1 MPEYTNEVGQN
12 IIGNP
17 AFKEIPQNLNSITPT
32 NYTTPVHSYDLGRFG
47 NNGSNPLGDFLTK
60 IHTQGPSLEQ
70 LGRPIGFDA
79 SGLDVERYRQSPDFQ
94 KLGLELDGSNEE
106 RYGLNQS
113 WGEVLSNG
121 FTGMRKLAANG
132 FVDNW
137 RGFGRIFDSLV
148 TWDWSKLKGDA
159 TSMLELDKTMKDIM
173 NENPIYATK
182 EGENTFWNRQTWGN
196 FLQQSGFTVG
206 AAAGM
211 LSEHLIT
218 KAIEAG
224 LTATGVGAP
233 LAGAIETAT
242 DIQTAENI
250 TRWGRLM
257 GKGKDFFDAAKN
269 FKALKKLGDVWK
281 EESVIK
287 NFMMSVGRRVPGIDI
302 GVDLAKTYRAAKIS
316 GIGGAELAWDLTKV
330 GVGGVKRTLSEAN
343 FAFTEARME
352 SAGTYSDLYSKL
364 YQDYVDLNGKRPD
377 AVAIENINKAA
388 MQAADKNFNFNTA
401 VLAISNRIQF
411 DNIFKNNKVMNQI
424 LSKYGLDEAV
434 ENRIKVVGKLKG
446 TNYVRPHYYE
456 TGMFGGVG
464 AFKKVAADFGKGKA
478 FQVAGGSLLKGM
490 ARMEVTEG
498 IQELLQEG
506 SNVYFQ
512 DYYRNVYNASI
523 NPDFQPEGDSFKKA
537 VGSQLNMQGVKTF
550 MSGALTGL
558 IIHGPTALSG
568 KALKYGNEKIIDM
581 KKTSGMTAEEKA
593 KYFKDKETQKAAPG
607 AYYAKFNAFA
617 KDPSAAFQESIKNLN
632 FQKEGSTALED
643 AAKNQDKFTYENI
656 RTAMLDKMIVASI
669 RNNTYEG
676 LKDTLVSYSQHMTK
690 EEFEKAF
697 VGADY
702 SSENKKTVEDYT
714 NRIIESIDSYTKTW
728 NKLQERYGNKFNPN
742 RFKPGTK
749 EFFKETMNKKV
760 LNDMIEILASNEFK
774 ATDSLDRITSIFRKV
789 SSNKNL
795 GASLADAFH
804 IMGSELNI
812 TSEVGVLTAE
822 IKLAKEQL
830 KVEGITKEDRQKLE
844 ENLSVKEEQLKH
856 INDWKASKGEL
867 LNEAVVDKSYKAFA
881 GYLASKN
888 KQNGRELNVDKQDV
902 EDHFTD
908 FIDYIKLH
916 EKHNSHVDAINMLSN
931 TENFM
936 KLHERM
942 NLGASRAYMEL
953 LGMAGAEHVKKMQ
966 GDGKTFILSIHDVH
980 ALYEPDGTL
989 IEVFDTI
996 EEANKAK
1003 AEADKNITGEESKP
1017 AETQKENVNATRV
1030 TIKVK
1035 DKNGVDADV
1044 ELIEGN
1050 KYITESNPTKRVG
1063 KDKQIYTTYE
1073 QDIIKID
1080 KINTE
1085 NNTVTVTLNNSG
1097 EAVTYDLEE
1106 FADLVGK
1113 ITNFTKL
1120 TPDQQIYFQYRDSI
1134 LRINVSKTNG
1144 TLHKITGVHANRD
1157 YTNNSYTVNA
1167 RLELKQENNKWV
1179 LKLKYTNPVTQK
1191 EVFVDFN
1198 MAYYKKYAKKDA
1210 SGKAALSLNILPTVA
1225 EAQELA
1231 RKQRVALVYQ
1241 QQMEAL
1247 KFLIQEQ
1254 ENKVGLRQKRTEEI
1268 DQQIANLKDSIE
1280 EMYVSLQI
1288 AEENIAELRP
1298 QRSKLANATRTL
1310 YNQIIAQFPGKII
1323 EAKELAA
1330 KLELEKADVQ
1340 KELEA
1345 LKETKKLYVEGLTEL
1360 EQEKEPFLR
1369 DESGTIYGEQQE
1381 AVNKAETNQLRT
1393 RVPEERLDDVILGV
1407 EIEQEAL
1414 TEKLNI
1420 VYDAIKKM
1428 EKVLSRFVKYNDL
1441 IETIFRTD
1449 NMSDKS
1455 LGRLS
1460 KNLVALRNKENGK
1473 ANPDAEKIDLINTLL
1488 GGINKNLKSLIEPG
1502 EAIINQVMSKEVMQA
1517 LTVLTE
1523 YKFLKED
1530 MSEILE
1536 RMAELQDKL
1545 DRLTLAKDQIA
1556 ELKNLN
1562 SRLQF
1567 LKDLQAAIT
1576 EGFQKSNAINLITQ
1590 TSKSVTAITKQAAQ
1604 EFSEF
1609 GDIMSDEEVVTDDEN
1624 DKIFI
1629 GDVDKP
1635 LLNNGG
1641 LFKTADRHYFNDTDK
1656 EPTNPQA
1663 ARFFRFS
1670 ETIALDGTYY
1680 FMAVSKAN
1688 DEFGITIESYDEF
1701 GKTIAVT
1708 DDIKLVVVKKVGDKF
1723 QYVGVDGKVLDNP
1736 TKETLVYTSMP
1747 NNVTIM
1753 NGSDEE
1759 VLNYL
1764 KDAKSPFTTKGM
1776 SDEEILNEVKK
1787 FKGFRNDVLNKT
1799 KNKEV
1804 VHLKVTEKSKGIQKR
1819 EPLDVATNRPQE
1831 LALQG
1836 RLVENN
1842 PNFSNLLHPD
1852 GSEVTIEVVT
1862 GQNSASKRIQPGRL
1876 VLIKTKKAENGSK
1889 DTTEF
1894 QVYNRQMQEQ
1904 EKENLFNV
1912 LLAMLPM
1919 YGRRN
1924 PLSDERKEQLNELFS
1939 DGKITSEQLV
1949 RLTTQLTNEE
1959 ANQFDLAISYI
1970 AGLVH
1975 FNQLDAGETPSKNQF
1990 YISGGSF
1997 FIRGKEYMFE
2007 VDGQLNLDA
2016 ITNAKDEILETLY
2029 HNVNNS
2035 MLSGKRKN
2043 NKFSTAKVV
2052 DGKIVEDKTFA
2063 NYLAYLLT
2071 DKVKGH
2077 TPVIYTNIVPYSPI
2091 ENINEPQLKNVYLK
2105 FQGPNEQAAGQKPAP
2120 AATSTQTP
2128 AAPTKA
2134 PAIVEELNDQGY
2146 TTGFFTFSWNGIT
2159 YRSETEQK
2167 AKEALANLMAKATA
2181 APVAATVVAPTATTS
2196 TQTSATNEVF
2206 DNPVNVPL
2214 LKGKTIVFSRVPGDK
2229 QGMLNVFAEWNGS
2242 KFVVTKVERTNG
2254 VKYDDE
2260 LYNKIVLQDEEFLN
2274 DFYTGPL
2281 NGYFERYNEIT
2292 KPDIKQLVDE
2302 EIAALKKRYTLISTE
2317 RAAAPQAAAP
2327 VVQQAAPVAPV
2338 TNTGNLFEEVLE
2350 AHYGSFIYQSSKFW
2364 EKNLLTTPQI
2374 YDNNFDKVFKQI
2386 AKDRGLD
2393 TIGTSALLS
2402 TIITTIF
2409 ENRIV
2414 NDKTGIQGLIDNIN
2428 KKFNLNIKL
2437 DISAY
2442 EKLSLELNKLDNNM
2456 SLKVLGNKTLSDVE
2470 KIKISEELT
2479 LARNKWTQETINI
2492 VNSIM
2497 SQIDPSIPKL
2507 EVIKATKE
2515 NTTGIANYD
2524 RKNVLDN
2531 FAVNLKAKNKG
2542 THERVMAVLNKYGI
2556 SFDDFIKDIE
2566 SYYKGTK
2573 TIVTQTAAQ
2582 DVPTTPVVQST
2593 DPASITAAAQAALQL
2608 LNSRN
2613 KTTSSDNGHHRL
2625 YLKELVKEKENI
2637 EEFKK
2642 TLARILPQIGLEIAN
2657 DLIDGRA
2664 MGKFIKGM
2672 IQIYQNAG
2680 AGTGFHEAFEAVWN
2694 SYLTTKEQNKLI
2706 EEFRNRPGKFTNIFT
2721 GETKDHSKATAYDVK
2736 EMLAEEFIPYMR
2748 SDKGIVKENSP
2759 VRNTLFRKILNFFKN
2774 IWKYIQEAFGIT
2786 TAQPENSAINEMFRK
2801 IAAGEFANA
2810 KELENVESQM
2820 MPAFRSTLTGT
2831 DIEFTQK
2838 LMEGMAAQFFI
2849 DLYAGQNNI
2858 KALFDGSKPL
2868 LFNQLYAGV
2877 ANNVMDRF
2885 DENKDFIS
2893 NHLSQLG
2900 FNQEAINNQLVSMPD
2915 MLNQLLAVNSM
2926 NTEVRDLFKKYISQ
2940 FGLEFKD
2947 VKSSIDDEVKET
2959 MAPEEIERN
2968 DRLGIVEAMF
2978 IDPRDMTKAEVKL
2991 LIASLPSDE
3000 YTADGITTNRRNEL
3014 GLPVLEDFARKL
3026 NLLHNELHST
3036 VAVTKYNAKTK
3047 RLEEVPALDQMFGK
3061 LDARFKKDGRYKVGY
3076 EWIARLKTRLA
3087 YEDANGSKRDIT
3099 TLNRDEVA
3107 LLVAFESSFSN
3118 NRNNPHKLIVGPDGV
3133 IYSDNTLDSTNA
3145 KRIREDWQNNIKYN
3159 AKQFLGTSE
3168 EELKKAPMVYIN
3180 ANAEIVFNTLSDEF
3194 VKIINVTTPLQM
3206 VDSLRKL
3213 GFDFTATDEEVVL
3226 EAGASQISKDFSAI
3240 KSKFDDG
3247 SIRTFDD
3254 LFGRQI
3260 VNGRINNLI
3269 AIEQKFTGDETILS
3283 TRNAEGK
3290 QQYSITQPSALSYLT
3305 NSFKAIDNLTD
3316 FVASNPQFGQ
3326 VDLQTGE
3333 VVLNPY
3339 IAGALLLKK
3348 DGLLFDSTGKKRKGA
3363 KFEYRYILGISGQ
3376 AEAAGTSTDRLE
3388 FPDKVVQ
3395 EIYHILD
3402 GTYFTIINSDKS
3414 SEFGLHVG
3422 HFINFSDLKLG
3433 SVAETPEIIDLYKE
3447 GLKDELR
3454 TALFESGNNKYK
3466 IKDYSDNVVKLGNFR
3481 EIIKLESNETVKKLF
3496 ADYMAG
3502 KITED
3507 QFVGNDIISTLIT
3520 NYANSKVE
3528 ENIKWL
3534 EDIGLVTVDRK
3545 TNIVKT
3551 NMFSNEQLQG
3561 LAEKF
3566 PYKNGAMP
3574 LRDFKKLIT
3583 FITTNR
3589 QLAVFEQHKLLFGH
3603 PALYKELAKRS
3614 SGINSQKQ
3622 AITENSQYL
3631 RWMDGNM
3638 SRFDGKQRTNRF
3650 RFLSHTDPEAV
3661 SMYLNNIAEGMYD
3674 DIKTF
3679 FETDDKK
3686 ISKTDK
3692 KIIEKII
3699 GVEFNDDGTVKD
3711 IVGGKGTHID
3721 PYINAS
3727 EADGGAYI
3735 MPDFFRDMHFLSGK
3749 LLAEQD
3755 DLLRYENAREVIDRS
3770 NPNHPMYNIPGFAK
3784 TYTQGEIDDA
3794 VDLLVLFD
3802 EKPKAILQVLK
3813 PQGFGYQTTKGLMHT
3828 SMLKH
3833 SVVPLTWSR
3842 VIDKP
3847 NMLGKYLQAQADQVD
3862 IIGFTSGQK
3871 VGVVTKLKTKEEGT
3885 RTIQPLYDENG
3896 AFNQEAPP
3904 VQEMYTKYYGFQV
3917 EMAAYSKDSTIFGSQ
3932 MRKINLSNIP
3942 KDNLELRAFAE
3953 EYNRLIDSLTAT
3965 EFRAVLKDLGLR
3977 QVGEDYVTDDLD
3989 SMMKTLKSE
3998 MERRDLPDN
4007 VLDMLTVMIDAN
4019 TGVKRVQY
4027 RFDASPVREK
4037 LDNILNA
4044 IIDSRILAQTMHGK
4058 AAVQVPA
4065 TMFETSDRMFT
4076 YKGKD
4081 GKYVEPVKG
4090 SELTPAQRKVA
4101 KMVSANLNFYTKDK
4115 PYMEV
4120 MVPNFFKD
4128 VFKEGEEIKLSDL
4141 DPRLLQAIGF
4151 RIPSQAMNSIDS
4163 IRIAGFLDPQWGDM
4177 IVVPSELVAKAGSD
4191 FDIDKLNLFLANY
4204 YIDKKS
4210 GKPTYIEYSTS
4221 DAELQ
4226 DRYIRYI
4233 NEYVDSDTKL
4243 YVQKLENYS
4252 GEKTSLEDKY
4262 KNNKDVIFSDFK
4274 KARESY
4280 DKQYEDAKQNI
4291 FKISNDSKTN
4301 DDSIKGYKREGYA
4314 LFKTLP
4320 LSIKQPFYDLKDDGV
4335 VAVSE
4340 NKALAERLLQAN
4352 PNASYAPTLMQMI
4365 QYHEA
4370 MLDVYAQV
4378 NSWTDEQLD
4387 ALADRANAALGKWE
4401 NWKEENLEKTREE
4414 FLKSLKQY
4422 RVEYAQELARVSGE
4436 PTLEEFKELPIEQ
4449 QNSKKARQNRLIEVM
4464 RDILGH
4470 PANYRQMVVPNGA
4483 TTLKNIATKIRQLKN
4498 LPPADPDM
4506 TSLSEWKNM
4515 TEVRERYITGKKLVG
4530 VIALQITSHS
4540 LSQYGDVELNGV
4552 YYENGN
4558 PVKINIKFDSNTA
4571 EGKYMLNLIEDK
4583 GHKWISELLSEAMT
4597 AAVDAAK
4604 DPFIFDLNLTLNTA
4618 NVWFYLQKL
4627 GVTVEDIAY
4636 LHTQPI
4642 IETYFK
4648 ELSKNNSLI
4657 NKINGNELSKKVIK
4671 YVAMEQFLMKAFP
4684 DLNKFVSK
4692 VFNGTET
4699 FKSALTSKYEWKTNK
4714 IIEAV
4719 DNALKTLDNVDM
4731 YTTSELESMIK
4742 PMDQNGMYNLNKEEA
4757 IKQLQLF
4764 QDYQKYEDQ
4773 GRLLG
4778 NFIKAISYDTSRTK
4792 NINENRLQEA
4802 AYRQAEK
4809 DNFVTADS
4817 LERVM
4822 DGTFLGKIKDIK
4834 DDVPAMFKNFFI
4846 TAHPKTKAVMDKMFD
4861 VVLEDQYMSK
4871 DDKMD
4876 LLNRYQNF
4884 VINYLLHTVKF
4895 KAANGKQV
4903 SVYSYYKDLFIGEN
4917 SMGKQLKE
4925 FQKKYPDNKGLKNLF
4940 AVINTDTKDT
4950 DNITLFNTRLTTFE
4964 INAMGESLEQLKQTA
4979 DKEQDKPLQSFVNDL
4994 SIFLMAQSGVQQ
5006 SPISFSKI
5014 MPISLYSE
5022 RVHDI
5027 IDSFMKDD
5035 NISMDPEVVWRQFH
5049 QNNYKNPKFV
5059 DIIEPIKLKRSNED
5073 MDFDD
5078 FGNPYVYHS
5087 STDPSIEI
5095 FRNKKEFVTVK
5106 QQSSKVAGNEELRE
5120 EYAKKKMWDKMYDYT
5135 LYQRVG
5141 QEDEYG
5147 YHQYVPIDKLGNGMY
5162 MIEVS
5167 PDEFAQS
5174 VLTNRNT
5181 SISTPSRE
5189 LYNQI
5194 NVEEG
5199 KSFADE
5205 MAEQGVSADPTKGT
5219 IKLNIIEDWV
5229 QKGTASSTVRNNRY
5243 HKSFYKGDGI
5253 YRTEKGNTVSIKHLG
5268 FVEMK
5273 GDKIVGDGFSYTKN
5287 EFANK
5292 EGYGTWENFKKGAKY
5307 AGKNL
5312 MNGEMVHMYEIK
5324 AVKLDVAPVQ
5334 TVSGQLKVKKIISG
5348 GQTGVDR
5355 TGLEAGKE
5363 IGLQTGGTATPGFA
5377 TETGKDLTLKD
5388 FGVEEI
5394 STELQAGK
5402 SGKEFYL
5409 PRTEQNVL
5417 NSDGTVYF
5425 ATDED
5430 SAGKIATE
5438 RFAKKHNKPFLLN
5451 PTAEQ
5456 LRNWLISNNIE
5467 TLNVAGNRGSKLSK
5481 GKAEEIK
5488 NTIKQALSSQTD
5500 MGRQAQIEPGYGLT
5514 AANFQDETDAII
5526 KQKEQESKN
5535 CNQ

>member
-1 MPEYTNEVGQN
+1 MPEYSNEVGQS

-17 AFKEIPQNLNSITPT
+17 AFKEIPQNLNSITPA

-79 SGLDVERYRQSPDFQ
+79 EAMNVDRYRQSPDFQ
-94 KLGLELDGSNEE
+94 KLGFELDGSNEE

-137 RGFGRIFDSLV
+137 KGFGRIFDSLV

-182 EGENTFWNRQTWGN
+182 EGESTFWNRQTWGN

-233 LAGAIETAT
+233 AAALVEAAT

-257 GKGKDFFDAAKN
+257 GKTKDFFDAAKN

-281 EESVIK
+281 EESFVK
-287 NFMMSVGRRVPGIDI
+287 DFMMSVGKRVPGIDI

-377 AVAIENINKAA
+377 AAAVENINKAA

-401 VLAISNRIQF
+401 VLAVSNRIMF
-411 DNIFKNNKVMNQI
+411 DNIFKNNKVMSQI

-434 ENRIKVVGKLKG
+434 ENRIKVMGKIKG
-446 TNYVRPHYYE
+446 TNRMAPHYYE
-456 TGMFGGVG
+456 TGMLGGVG
-464 AFKKVAADFGKGKA
+464 AFKKVAADFGKAKA

-512 DYYRNVYNASI
+512 DYYSNVYNASI
-523 NPDFQPEGDSFKKA
+523 NPDYEPEGDSFNKA
-537 VGSQLNMQGVKTF
+537 VKSQLNMQGVKTF

-568 KALKYGNEKIIDM
+568 RALKYGNDKVIDM
-581 KKTSGMTAEEKA
+581 QKTSGMTAEEKT
-593 KYFKDKETQKAAPG
+593 KYFKDKEENKAATSK
-607 AYYAKFNAFA
+607 YYAKFNAFA

-632 FQKEGSTALED
+632 FQKEGSVALED

-656 RTAMLDKMIVASI
+656 RTAMLDKMIAASI

-702 SSENKKTVEDYT
+702 TSENKKTVEDYT
-714 NRIIESIDSYTKTW
+714 NRIVGAIDSYTKTW

-749 EFFKETMNKKV
+749 EFFQETFNKKV

-804 IMGSELNI
+804 IMGSEVNM

-822 IKLAKEQL
+822 IKLAKDQL
-830 KVEGITKEDRQKLE
+830 KLEGLTAVDRKKIEDSLAT
-844 ENLSVKEEQLKH
+844 KEEQLKH
-856 INDWKASKGEL
+856 INDWRASKGEL
-867 LNEAVVDKSYKAFA
+867 LNEAVVDKSYRAFA

-888 KQNGRELNVDKQDV
+888 KQNGRELNVDKQDT
-902 EDHFTD
+902 EDHFME
-908 FIDYIKLH
+908 FVDYIKLH
-916 EKHNSHVDAINMLSN
+916 EKHNAHVDAINMLTN
-931 TENFM
+931 PENFM

-942 NLGASRAYMEL
+942 TFGANKAYMEL
-953 LGMAGAEHVKKMQ
+953 LGMAGAEHIKKVQ
-966 GDGKTFILSIHDVH
+966 GDGRTFILSIHDIH
-980 ALYEPDGTL
+980 ALYNPDGSL

-996 EEANKAK
+996 EEAQKAK
-1003 AEADKNITGEESKP
+1003 AEADKNFTGEPVNVKNE
-1017 AETQKENVNATRV
+1017 KENVNATRI

-1035 DKNGVDADV
+1035 DKNGIDADV

-1106 FADLVGK
+1106 FADVAGK

-1254 ENKVGLRQKRTEEI
+1254 ENKMSLRQKRTEEI
-1268 DQQIANLKDSIE
+1268 DQQIADLKDSIE
-1280 EMYVSLQI
+1280 EMYVSLEI
-1288 AEENIAELRP
+1288 AERDIAELRP
-1298 QRSKLANATRTL
+1298 QRSKIANATRTL
-1310 YNQIIAQFPGKII
+1310 YNQIIAQFPGKI
-1323 EAKELAA
+1323 EAAKELAA
-1330 KLELEKADVQ
+1330 KLEQEKADLQ
-1340 KELEA
+1340 KELEV
-1345 LKETKKLYVEGLTEL
+1345 LKETKKLYTEGLAEL
-1360 EQEKEPFLR
+1360 EQEKEPFLK
-1369 DESGTIYGEQQE
+1369 DESNTIYGEQQE

-1393 RVPEERLDDVILGV
+1393 RVPEEKLDDIILGV

-1517 LTVLTE
+1517 LSVLTE

-1530 MSEILE
+1530 MGEILE

-1545 DRLTLAKDQIA
+1545 DRLTLAKEQII
-1556 ELKNLN
+1556 ELKNLK

-1567 LKDLQAAIT
+1567 LKDLQEAIT
-1576 EGFQKSNAINLITQ
+1576 EGFRKSNAINLITQ
-1590 TSKSVTAITKQAAQ
+1590 TSKSVTGITKQAAE
-1604 EFSEF
+1604 EFAEY
-1609 GDIMSDEEVVTDDEN
+1609 GDIMSDEEVVTDEDADN
-1624 DKIFI
+1624 IFI
-1629 GDVDKP
+1629 SDVDKP
-1635 LLNNGG
+1635 LLKEGG
-1641 LFKTADRHYFNDTDK
+1641 LYKTADRHYWNDSDK

-1670 ETIALDGTYY
+1670 ETVALDGTYY

-1688 DEFGITIESYDEF
+1688 DEFGITIESYDVN
-1701 GKTIAVT
+1701 GKSVAVI
-1708 DDIKLVVVKKVGDKF
+1708 DDIKLVLVKKVGDKF
-1723 QYVGVDGKVLDNP
+1723 QYVGVDGKVLDTPSKDN
-1736 TKETLVYTSMP
+1736 LVYTSMP
-1747 NNVTIM
+1747 NDVTIM
-1753 NGSDEE
+1753 QGNEE
-1759 VLNYL
+1759 QVLNYL
-1764 KDAKSPFTTKGM
+1764 KSAASPFTTKGM

-1787 FKGFRNDVLNKT
+1787 FKGFRADVLNKT

-1804 VHLKVTEKSKGIQKR
+1804 VHLKVTEKSKGKQRR
-1819 EPLDVATNRPQE
+1819 EILDVATGKPQE
-1831 LALQG
+1831 LPLQG
-1836 RLVENN
+1836 RLIENN
-1842 PNFSNLLHPD
+1842 PNFANLLHPD
-1852 GSEVTIEVVT
+1852 GSKVTIEVVT
-1862 GQNSASKRIQPGRL
+1862 SQNSANKRIKPGRL
-1876 VLIKTKKAENGSK
+1876 VAIKTQKAENGELSF
-1889 DTTEF
+1889 TEF

-1904 EKENLFNV
+1904 EKENFFNV
-1912 LLAMLPM
+1912 LLAILPM

-1924 PLSDERKEQLNELFS
+1924 ALSDERKEQLNELFS
-1939 DGKITSEQLV
+1939 EGKITSEQLV

-1959 ANQFDLAISYI
+1959 AQQFDLAISYI

-1990 YISGGSF
+1990 YISKGSF
-1997 FIRGKEYMFE
+1997 FMRGKEYMFE

-2016 ITNAKDEILETLY
+2016 ITNAKDEILENLY
-2029 HNVNNS
+2029 HNVNNA
-2035 MLSGKRKN
+2035 MISGKRKN

-2052 DGKIVEDKTFA
+2052 DGKIVEDKKF
-2063 NYLAYLLT
+2063 NSYLEYLLT
-2071 DKVKGH
+2071 NKGGH
-2077 TPVIYTNIVPYSPI
+2077 TPVIYTNIVPYTPV
-2091 ENINEPQLKNVYLK
+2091 ENINEPQRKNVYLK

-2120 AATSTQTP
+2120 AVTQTNTP
-2128 AAPTKA
+2128 VAR
-2134 PAIVEELNDQGY
+2134 PAIVQDIDDE
-2146 TTGFFTFSWNGIT
+2146 GFGSYSFSWKGIT
-2159 YRSETEQK
+2159 HHFKTE
-2167 AKEALANLMAKATA
+2167 ASAKATLDKWMADAGVTSSTVTTTPVATNVA
-2181 APVAATVVAPTATTS
+2181 APVATPTVATGEGKSYPIENIPTDRPVVFVYQGKSKITVTTTWDAVKKQYIITNAIQEDGTALDVTS
-2196 TQTSATNEVF
+2196 
-2206 DNPVNVPL
+2206 
-2214 LKGKTIVFSRVPGDK
+2214 KGV
-2229 QGMLNVFAEWNGS
+2229 QQ
-2242 KFVVTKVERTNG
+2242 
-2254 VKYDDE
+2254 
-2260 LYNKIVLQDEEFLN
+2260 LQDNIIKVFIDSVN
-2274 DFYTGPL
+2274 DYKVDGVVPAGSVATMKSIVVPSDYKIL
-2281 NGYFERYNEIT
+2281 EIRE
-2292 KPDIKQLVDE
+2292 PI
-2302 EIAALKKRYTLISTE
+2302 
-2317 RAAAPQAAAP
+2317 AAAPQAPVVAQPVAAAP
-2327 VVQQAAPVAPV
+2327 VVTDAKVIGVDYVIENKELTVDHPKGETATPIIDYKAASKESYEGTKVKVLNATKDTVEVEV
-2338 TNTGNLFEEVLE
+2338 TYPDGEKFTETFDRKDFE
-2350 AHYGSFIYQSSKFW
+2350 
-2364 EKNLLTTPQI
+2364 N
-2374 YDNNFDKVFKQI
+2374 KVFKLAALEAPASTDTKVSVKGRI
-2386 AKDRGLD
+2386 AGQ
-2393 TIGTSALLS
+2393 GTSIELEVVGDTGKEFLLFIDRNS
-2402 TIITTIF
+2402 KGKVEIYSEKKDWGDGTFTYRPG
-2409 ENRIV
+2409 EG
-2414 NDKTGIQGLIDNIN
+2414 DKASEEQV
-2428 KKFNLNIKL
+2428 
-2437 DISAY
+2437 
-2442 EKLSLELNKLDNNM
+2442 NKLY
-2456 SLKVLGNKTLSDVE
+2456 NKYIPES
-2470 KIKISEELT
+2470 
-2479 LARNKWTQETINI
+2479 ARNLITEWQNSFVGSWAAAETEDGKNHRAIE
-2492 VNSIM
+2492 
-2497 SQIDPSIPKL
+2497 KRL
-2507 EVIKATKE
+2507 EKELATLE
-2515 NTTGIANYD
+2515 
-2524 RKNVLDN
+2524 
-2531 FAVNLKAKNKG
+2531 KG
-2542 THERVMAVLNKYGI
+2542 T
-2556 SFDDFIKDIE
+2556 
-2566 SYYKGTK
+2566 T
-2573 TIVTQTAAQ
+2573 TQPAAQ
-2582 DVPTTPVVQST
+2582 DAPATGGVLDFLRNYKPDTT
-2593 DPASITAAAQAALQL
+2593 
-2608 LNSRN
+2608 
-2613 KTTSSDNGHHRL
+2613 SDNGHYRL
-2625 YLKELVKEKENI
+2625 YLKELVEEKENI

-2694 SYLTTKEQNKLI
+2694 SYLTTKDKNKLI
-2706 EEFRNRPGKFTNIFT
+2706 EEFRSRPGKFTNIFT
-2721 GETKDHSKATAYDVK
+2721 GETKDHSRATTYDVK

-2786 TAQPENSAINEMFRK
+2786 NAQPENSAINEMFRK

-2810 KELENVESQM
+2810 KEIENTDSQM
-2820 MPAFRSTLTGT
+2820 MPAFRSTLTDT
-2831 DIEFTQK
+2831 NAEFTQK

-2849 DLYAGQNNI
+2849 ELYKGENNV

-2868 LFNQLYAGV
+2868 LFNQLYTLTSK
-2877 ANNVMDRF
+2877 NISDRLV
-2885 DENKDFIS
+2885 ENIRNQAFTYEAEGNDAETIEKKLAS
-2893 NHLSQLG
+2893 NARVK
-2900 FNQEAINNQLVSMPD
+2900 NQIIAIQR
-2915 MLNQLLAVNSM
+2915 A

-2947 VKSSIDDEVKET
+2947 VKNSIDDEVRET

-2968 DRLGIVEAMF
+2968 DRLGIVESMF
-2978 IDPRDMTKAEVKL
+2978 IDPRDMTKPEVKL

-3000 YTADGITTNRRNEL
+3000 YTNDGTTTNRRNEL
-3014 GLPVLEDFARKL
+3014 GLPILEDFARKL

-3047 RLEEVPALDQMFGK
+3047 RLEEVSALDQMFAK
-3061 LDARFKKDGRYKVGY
+3061 LDARFKKNGRYKVGY
-3076 EWIARLKTRLA
+3076 EWILRLKTRLA
-3087 YEDANGSKRDIT
+3087 YENDLGNKRDLT
-3099 TLNRDEVA
+3099 SLSKDQMP

-3118 NRNNPHKLIVGPDGV
+3118 NRNNPHKLIVAEDGA

-3145 KRIREDWQNNIKYN
+3145 KRVREDWQNNIKYN
-3159 AKQFLGTSE
+3159 AKEFYGTTE
-3168 EELKKAPMVYIN
+3168 EDLKKGPMIYID
-3180 ANAEIVFNTLSDEF
+3180 ANAEVVFNTLSEEF
-3194 VKIINVTTPLQM
+3194 VKIMAADSALKM
-3206 VDSLRKL
+3206 VASLRKL
-3213 GFDFTATDEEVVL
+3213 GFDFTATDEEVV
-3226 EAGASQISKDFSAI
+3226 GASQITKDFSAI
-3240 KSKFDDG
+3240 KEQFEKG
-3247 SIRTFDD
+3247 NIRTFDD
-3254 LFGRQI
+3254 LFGKQI

-3290 QQYSITQPSALSYLT
+3290 QQYSITQPSAVSYIV
-3305 NSFKAIDNLTD
+3305 NSFKAVDNLTD
-3316 FVASNPQFGQ
+3316 FVASNPQLGQ
-3326 VDLQTGE
+3326 VDLKTGE
-3333 VVLNPY
+3333 VILNPY
-3339 IAGALLLKK
+3339 VQDSLLLEKG
-3348 DGLLFDSTGKKRKGA
+3348 GLLFDINGNKLPDA
-3363 KFEYRYILGISGQ
+3363 KFEYRYILGVSTNT
-3376 AEAAGTSTDRLE
+3376 ESTGTSTDRLE

-3395 EIYHILD
+3395 EIYHVLD
-3402 GTYFTIINSDKS
+3402 GSYYTIINSDKA
-3414 SEFGLHVG
+3414 SEFGLNFR
-3422 HFINFSDLKLG
+3422 HFLNLTDVMLG
-3433 SVAETPEIIDLYKE
+3433 SVAETPKILDMYKKS
-3447 GLKDELR
+3447 LKAELR
-3454 TALFESGNNKYK
+3454 TALFEKGNNKYK
-3466 IKDYSDNVVKLGNFR
+3466 IKEYSNNVIKLGNFR
-3481 EIIKLESNETVKKLF
+3481 EIINLESNETVKKLF
-3496 ADYMAG
+3496 ANFMDG
-3502 KITED
+3502 KVSVD
-3507 QFVGNDIISTLIT
+3507 QFADDDLITTLIT
-3520 NYANSKVE
+3520 NYLNSKVE

-3534 EDIGLVTVDRK
+3534 QDLGLVKYDKAANTY
-3545 TNIVKT
+3545 KT
-3551 NMFSNEQLQG
+3551 NMFSKEQLSD
-3561 LAEKF
+3561 LSNKENKF
-3566 PYKNGAMP
+3566 PYKDGIIPA
-3574 LRDFKKLIT
+3574 RDFKKLIT
-3583 FITTNR
+3583 FITVNR

-3650 RFLSHTDPEAV
+3650 RFVSHTDPESV

-3674 DIKTF
+3674 SMRATY
-3679 FETDDKK
+3679 EMANKK
-3686 ISKTDK
+3686 ITKTDK
-3692 KIIEKII
+3692 KLIEKII

-3749 LLAEQD
+3749 LSDEQD

-3770 NPNHPMYNIPGFAK
+3770 NPNHDMYDVPGFAK

-3794 VDLLVLFD
+3794 VDLLILFN
-3802 EKPKAILQVLK
+3802 EKPKAILPVLK
-3813 PQGFGYQTTKGLMHT
+3813 PQGFGYQNTKGLMHT
-3828 SMLKH
+3828 TMLKH

-3842 VIDKP
+3842 VIDKR

-3862 IIGFTSGQK
+3862 VIGFTSGQK
-3871 VGVVTKLKTKEEGT
+3871 VGVVIKSNTKQEGT

-3896 AFNQEAPP
+3896 KFNQEAPP

-3917 EMAAYSKDSTIFGSQ
+3917 EMGAYSKDSTIFGSQ

-3942 KDNLELRAFAE
+3942 KDNVELRAYAE

-3965 EFRAVLKDLGLR
+3965 EFRGVLRDLGLR
-3977 QVGEDYVTDDLD
+3977 QVGEEYITGDLD
-3989 SMMKTLKSE
+3989 SMMKTLKAE

-4007 VLDMLTVMIDAN
+4007 VLDMLKVMIDAN
-4019 TGVKRVQY
+4019 TGVKRIQY
-4027 RFDASPVREK
+4027 RFDASPVRDK
-4037 LDNILNA
+4037 LDSILNS
-4044 IIDSRILAQTMHGK
+4044 IVDSRILAQTMHGK
-4058 AAVQVPA
+4058 PAVQVPA

-4090 SELTPAQRKVA
+4090 SELTPAQRKTA
-4101 KMVSANLNFYTKDK
+4101 KMVSADLNFYTKEK

-4120 MVPNFFKD
+4120 IVPNFFKE

-4141 DPRLLQAIGF
+4141 DPRLLEAIGF

-4163 IRIAGFLDPQWGDM
+4163 IRIVGFLDPQWGDM

-4221 DAELQ
+4221 DAEMQ
-4226 DRYIRYI
+4226 DRYVRYI

-4243 YVQKLENYS
+4243 YVQKLEKYS
-4252 GEKTSLEDKY
+4252 GEKSSLEDKY
-4262 KNNKDVIFSDFK
+4262 KNNKDVVFSKFK
-4274 KARESY
+4274 EARESY
-4280 DKQYEDAKQNI
+4280 DKQYEESRIRILKIAK
-4291 FKISNDSKTN
+4291 DTKTN
-4301 DDSIKGYKREGYA
+4301 DDQLKEYKREGYA
-4314 LFKTLP
+4314 FFTTLP
-4320 LSIKQPFYDLKDDGV
+4320 LSIKQPFYDLKDDGIL
-4335 VAVSE
+4335 AVSE
-4340 NKALAERLLQAN
+4340 NKALAERLLEAN
-4352 PNASYAPTLMQMI
+4352 PNAKYASTLMQMI

-4401 NWKEENLEKTREE
+4401 NWKEENLEKTRED

-4422 RVEYAQELARVSGE
+4422 RVEYAQELARVAGE
-4436 PTLEEFKELPIEQ
+4436 PTLEEFKELPIEN
-4449 QNSKKARQNRLIEVM
+4449 QNSKKARQNRLIELM
-4464 RDILGH
+4464 KNILGH

-4483 TTLKNIATKIRQLKN
+4483 TTLKNIATKIRELKN

-4540 LSQYGDVELNGV
+4540 LSQYGEVELTGI
-4552 YYENGN
+4552 YYKNGN
-4558 PVKINIKFDSNTA
+4558 PISINIKFDSKTE

-4583 GHKWISELLSEAMT
+4583 GNKWISELLSEAMT

-4627 GVTVEDIAY
+4627 GVTVDDIAY

-4648 ELSKNNSLI
+4648 EVSKNDSLI
-4657 NKINGNELSKKVIK
+4657 NKVNGNELSKKVIK

-4684 DLNKFVSK
+4684 DLNKFISK
-4692 VFNGTET
+4692 TFNGTET
-4699 FKSALTSKYEWKTNK
+4699 FESALTSKYEWKANK
-4714 IIEAV
+4714 IIKAV
-4719 DNALKTLDNVDM
+4719 DNALKTLDYVDK

-4742 PMDQNGMYNLNKEEA
+4742 PMNQNGMYNLSKEEA

-4809 DNFVTADS
+4809 DRFVTADS

-4834 DDVPAMFKNFFI
+4834 DDVPSMFKNFFI

-4871 DDKMD
+4871 DDKVD

-4895 KAANGKQV
+4895 KASSGKQV
-4903 SVYSYYKDLFIGEN
+4903 SVYSYYKELFMGPN

-4940 AVINTDTKDT
+4940 GVINTDTKDT
-4950 DNITLFNTRLTTFE
+4950 DNIKLFNTRLTPFE
-4964 INAMGESLEQLKQTA
+4964 INSMGESLEQLKETA
-4979 DKEQDKPLQSFVNDL
+4979 DINQDKFLQSFVNNL

-5049 QNNYKNPKFV
+5049 QNNYKNTKFV
-5059 DIIEPIKLKRSNED
+5059 DVIETTKLNRSDED
-5073 MDFDD
+5073 MDFDE
-5078 FGNPYVYHS
+5078 FGNPFVYHS
-5087 STDPSIEI
+5087 PSNPSIEM

-5106 QQSSKVAGNEELRE
+5106 QESSKVAGNKQLRI
-5120 EYAKKKMWDKMYDYT
+5120 EYAKKKMFDKMYDYT

-5141 QEDEYG
+5141 AEDQFG
-5147 YHQYVPIDKLGNGMY
+5147 YYQYVPIDKLGNGMY

-5174 VLTNRNT
+5174 VLTSRNT
-5181 SISTPSRE
+5181 SIKTPSRE
-5189 LYNQI
+5189 LYNEI

-5205 MAEQGVSADPTKGT
+5205 MEEQGVSSDPTKGT
-5219 IKLNIIEDWV
+5219 IKLNVIEDWV
-5229 QKGTASSTVRNNRY
+5229 LKGTASSTVRNTRY
-5243 HKSFYKGDGI
+5243 HKGFYKGDGI
-5253 YRTEKGNTVSIKHLG
+5253 YKTEKGNTFSIKYLG
-5268 FVEMK
+5268 LVEMK
-5273 GDKIVGDGFSYTKN
+5273 GNNIVGDGISYTKD
-5287 EFANK
+5287 EFAKK
-5292 EGYGTWENFKKGAKY
+5292 EGYGSWENFKKDAKY
-5307 AGKNL
+5307 AGVNL
-5312 MNGEMVHMYEIK
+5312 MKGEMVHMYDIK
-5324 AVKLDVAPVQ
+5324 AVKLDVSIQPVATAVTGPSAETKINIYAGTGENAELSNFANRPFKLGDGITYP
-5334 TVSGQLKVKKIISG
+5334 TVEHAFQLQKLEDSRGVYTEKQKDELFNKALKMSAEQVKAFGKTIK
-5348 GQTGVDR
+5348 
-5355 TGLEAGKE
+5355 GLD
-5363 IGLQTGGTATPGFA
+5363 LQSWDKDSSMVM
-5377 TETGKDLTLKD
+5377 KDLMKQSFQANPQALQKLLATGNATLTHTQD
-5388 FGVEEI
+5388 
-5394 STELQAGK
+5394 
-5402 SGKEFYL
+5402 
-5409 PRTEQNVL
+5409 
-5417 NSDGTVYF
+5417 
-5425 ATDED
+5425 
-5430 SAGKIATE
+5430 
-5438 RFAKKHNKPFLLN
+5438 
-5451 PTAEQ
+5451 
-5456 LRNWLISNNIE
+5456 
-5467 TLNVAGNRGSKLSK
+5467 K
-5481 GKAEEIK
+5481 GKWGTEFPKLLMEVRSELRP
-5488 NTIKQALSSQTD
+5488 KQSSTS
-5500 MGRQAQIEPGYGLT
+5500 ES
-5514 AANFQDETDAII
+5514 ETDAVLE
-5526 KQKEQESKN
+5526 QKEKESEK
-5535 CNQ
+5535 CNQPPKTNK